1 MITAPL
7 LKHIPFTEEKIYIS
21 GQINGTRK
29 AILRVDSEKGWE
41 KTNMPSKIKSHT
53 ARHVHHNLKA

>member
-1 MITAPL
+1 MITGPF
-7 LKHIPFTEEKIYIS
+7 LKHITFTEKIYIS

-29 AILRVDSEKGWE
+29 AILLADSEKGWE
-41 KTNMPSKIKSHT
+41 KIDMPSKIKSHA